1 VRSLK
6 GGFSHKVS
14 LGLAAGA
21 IAFAASVVASDA
33 ASVRPQDSETL
44 STKLESFFT
53 PKQFDTDGY
62 VYGVRVRDDMSALPD
77 LQLMPEAKMRIA
89 APTSSACPEVGS
101 GTCFMPRSLKLSH
114 FGVDTRALGSGTLLI
129 SPSSAAPSPVV
140 APSITGAL
148 VTGALPTLSTSA
160 VSRLADSLGLPSTDR
175 ASVTIAGP
183 QFVPVQNSAKNSSAY
198 LVSGGVIPTA
208 RANLLNTQATGAI
221 NAMASYASG
230 PLAAAISRS
239 SVLQD
244 AVLIDSYGRD
254 FQVDLTKAADV
265 RGFDPSYALVASRT
279 TDFIPFA
286 FGIES
291 PIGPLVASGYATD
304 TVTPAGVSGM
314 FRGPADYH
322 EYDLRDFSLGVTVAP
337 GIDINLGYHLDMGGA
352 FNNYDASGSSAYDG
366 LFMSA
371 AAVNS
376 PYASLANGGSFIG
389 STIAL
394 ADDLHLRFGEISL
407 SPEREPF
414 SVNAYSAIDRLSN
427 PRALY
432 DLRAAR
438 GTLAGLSWDFAHWGG
453 LGVTATRVDEQNGLL
468 GGYGSGALSIA
479 DNATTTALGV
489 SARIGFGDGWV
500 TTASYSEGV
509 TQLDLKP
516 TGLFSQAS
524 DLHSRAYG
532 IAVAKHGLFGED
544 SLGFAVTRPIQI
556 YSGTADITAANGI
569 DANSDLR
576 LNSERISLAGVK
588 PETDIELG
596 YVTTFLDG
604 ALALQANAA
613 YQLNTQGQT
622 GTNSLAVV
630 SRAKIKF

>member
-1 VRSLK
+1 MRSLK
-6 GGFSHKVS
+6 GGLSHKTV
-14 LGLAAGA
+14 LGLTAGA
-21 IAFAASVVASDA
+21 FALVACTAASEA
-33 ASVRPQDSETL
+33 ASVRPQDTETL
-44 STKLESFFT
+44 SASLQAFFT
-53 PKQFDTDGY
+53 PKQFDTDGS
-62 VYGVRVRDDMSALPD
+62 VYGVRVRADASDLPD
-77 LQLMPEAKMRIA
+77 LQIMPEAKMRIA
-89 APTSSACPEVGS
+89 APTSSACPDVAS
-101 GTCFMPRSLKLSH
+101 GVCFAPHSLSISH
-114 FGVDTRALGSGTLLI
+114 FGFDTRALGSGTLLI
-129 SPSSAAPSPVV
+129 SPSSAAASPVV
-140 APSITGAL
+140 TPSITSTL
-148 VTGALPTLSTSA
+148 VTGALPTLSTGA
-160 VSRLADSLGLPSTDR
+160 VSKLADSLGMPNVERPSL
-175 ASVTIAGP
+175 AGP
-183 QFVPVQNSAKNSSAY
+183 QFLPLQNGASASPTY
-198 LVSGGVIPTA
+198 LVSGGLVPTA
-208 RANLLNTQATGAI
+208 RANLLGGTQATGAI

-230 PLAAAISRS
+230 PLAVAVSRS
-239 SVLQD
+239 SILQS
-244 AVLIDSYGRD
+244 AVVIDSYGD
-254 FQVDLTKAADV
+254 AYKTDLTKAADV

-304 TVTPAGVSGM
+304 TVTPMGVSGLY
-314 FRGPADYH
+314 RGSSDYH

-337 GIDINLGYHLDMGGA
+337 GIDVNIGYHLDMGGA
-352 FNNYDASGSSAYDG
+352 FNNYDASGSAAYDG
-366 LFMSA
+366 LFMSGT
-371 AAVNS
+371 AVNS

-414 SVNAYSAIDRLSN
+414 NVNAYSAVDNLIGQQR
-427 PRALY
+427 PLY

-438 GTLAGLSWDFAHWGG
+438 GTMAGVSWDFARWGG
-453 LGVTATRVDEQNGLL
+453 LGVTATQIDEQNGLL
-468 GGYGSGALSIA
+468 GGYGSGALSVA
-479 DNATTTALGV
+479 DSASTTALGV

-500 TTASYSEGV
+500 TTASYSEGI

-516 TGLFSQAS
+516 TGIFSQAS

-532 IAVAKHGLFGED
+532 IAVAKHGLFGDD

-556 YSGTADITAANGI
+556 YSGTAEITAADGVDPNYNL
-569 DANSDLR
+569 A

-613 YQLNTQGQT
+613 YQLNTQGQN

>member
-1 VRSLK
+1 V
-6 GGFSHKVS
+6 
-14 LGLAAGA
+14 LGRIAAA
-21 IAFAASVVASDA
+21 ACVLAASVAASQA
-33 ASVRPQDSETL
+33 ASVRPQNTETL
-44 STKLESFFT
+44 SADLQQFFT
-53 PKQFDTDGY
+53 PRQFDADGS
-62 VYGVRVRDDMSALPD
+62 VYGVRVRDDQSGLPD
-77 LQLMPEAKMRIA
+77 LQIMPEAKMRVA
-89 APTSSACPEVGS
+89 APTSAACLDAAAGV
-101 GTCFMPRSLKLSH
+101 CFAPHPLTLNH
-114 FGVDTRALGSGTLLI
+114 FGFDARALGDNTLLI
-129 SPSSAAPSPVV
+129 SPVSAAASPVV
-140 APSITGAL
+140 SPSISSSL
-148 VTGALPTLSTSA
+148 VTGALPTLSTNA
-160 VSRLADSLGLPSTDR
+160 VSKLADSLGMPSSER
-175 ASVTIAGP
+175 LAGP
-183 QFVPVQNSAKNSSAY
+183 QFVPMQNSVQTSPSY
-198 LVSGGVIPTA
+198 LVAGGVIPTSH
-208 RANLLNTQATGAI
+208 ANLLGGTEATGAV

-239 SVLQD
+239 SVLQN

-254 FQVDLTKAADV
+254 YRVDLTRAADV
-265 RGFDPSYALVASRT
+265 RGFDPSYALMDSRT

-286 FGIES
+286 FGIDS

-304 TVTPAGVSGM
+304 TVIPAAVSGM
-314 FRGPADYH
+314 YRGASDYH
-322 EYDLRDFSLGVTVAP
+322 EYDLRDFSLGVTVAH
-337 GIDINLGYHLDMGGA
+337 GVDVNLGYHLDMGGA
-352 FNNYDASGSSAYDG
+352 FNNYDASGSAAYDG

-371 AAVNS
+371 SAVNS

-414 SVNAYSAIDRLSN
+414 AVSPYSAMDQFYG
-427 PRALY
+427 PHPLY
-432 DLRAAR
+432 DLRAAQ
-438 GTLAGLSWDFAHWGG
+438 GTMAGMSWDFARWGG
-453 LGVTATRVDEQNGLL
+453 LGLTATQIDEQNGLL

-479 DNATTTALGV
+479 DSASTRALGV

-516 TGLFSQAS
+516 TGIFSQAS

-532 IAVAKHGLFGED
+532 IAVAKHGLFGDD

-556 YSGTADITAANGI
+556 YSGTAEIAAADGV
-569 DANSDLR
+569 DANYNLA

-613 YQLNTQGQT
+613 YQMNTQGQN